1 MLGLQALYITI
12 ETGGLLHHPFTFTAV
27 GGSLLSVALS
37 LVLLRPL
44 IKWNTVLE
52 QLGLSS

>member
-27 GGSLLSVALS
+27 GRKSTLCCTFPRITTA
-37 LVLLRPL
+37 
-44 IKWNTVLE
+44 IN
-52 QLGLSS
+52 